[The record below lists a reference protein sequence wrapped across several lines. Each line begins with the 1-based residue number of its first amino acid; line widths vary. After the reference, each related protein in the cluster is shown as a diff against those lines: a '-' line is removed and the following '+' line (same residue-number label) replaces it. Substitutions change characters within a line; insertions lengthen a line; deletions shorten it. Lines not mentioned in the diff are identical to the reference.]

1 MHLSKD
7 STRIDI
13 IFNLYCDKNIKG
25 TERIRRQRLL
35 DILTKVIQTDQS
47 LPVEMEKFWSVS
59 KNKVSFQKFVIEW
72 VKTN

>member
-25 TERIRRQRLL
+25 TERSGRKRLT

-59 KNKVSFQKFVIEW
+59 ENKVSFQKFVIEW
-72 VKTN
+72 VETN

>member
-25 TERIRRQRLL
+25 TERSRRQRLP

-59 KNKVSFQKFVIEW
+59 ENKVSFLKFVIEW

>member
-7 STRIDI
+7 STRTDI

-25 TERIRRQRLL
+25 TEGSRRKRLP

-59 KNKVSFQKFVIEW
+59 ENKVSFQKFVIKLVE
-72 VKTN
+72 TN